1 MADLRRVPPGRA
13 GRLWLRGRLDTAR
26 RGVALLDR
34 KLRILRAEQDR
45 LRLLA
50 ERTEAEWQVCC
61 RNAQAWLTRA
71 AMLGGEREIR
81 LGTPAPAA
89 EVDLVWG
96 TVMWARYPVQAVC
109 RPAEPTATDRAPG
122 TAALADAADA
132 YRAALR
138 AGVAHAAALEG
149 RRVVDTEVVETRR
162 RLRALSDRW
171 IPRLE
176 AALAQLTRQLDEN
189 ERADAVRMRW
199 AADAQRRAG
208 PGDPA
213 PMGGRT

>member
-1 MADLRRVPPGRA
+1 
-13 GRLWLRGRLDTAR
+13 
-26 RGVALLDR
+26 
-34 KLRILRAEQDR
+34 
-45 LRLLA
+45 
-50 ERTEAEWQVCC
+50 
-61 RNAQAWLTRA
+61 
-71 AMLGGEREIR
+71 MLGGEREIR

-96 TVMWARYPVQAVC
+96 TVMGARYPTQAEC

-122 TAALADAADA
+122 TAALVDAADA

-149 RRVVDTEVVETRR
+149 CRVVDAEVVETRR

-176 AALAQLTRQLDEN
+176 TALARLTRQLDEN

-199 AADAQRRAG
+199 AADAQRHA
-208 PGDPA
+208 DPA
-213 PMGGRT
+213 RMGGRI